1 MEGCAPA
8 GRAEDC
14 VGAGFTGVKGHK
26 PPGFS
31 LTSKCRAEWT
41 RETWAHEIICSG
53 PVSKNVKSLQ
63 GKVFTGRKRKR
74 KKERN
79 VSV

>member
-41 RETWAHEIICSG
+41 RETWAHETICSG
-53 PVSKNVKSLQ
+53 PVSKNV
-63 GKVFTGRKRKR
+63 
-74 KKERN
+74 
-79 VSV
+79 